1 MALGSQVSNVDTI
14 STVGGL
20 VHEVFANDVKPS
32 MWKESVTRQVIQSA
46 GAGQYSIEGSYLY
59 GAADLRY
66 SGGAMGTDGK
76 LPDHQYADAVKW
88 RVTPVRLY
96 IRRAVDNFIVARAT
110 GPGAFEDFLG
120 RVFDQ
125 QWDAFTRME
134 IRHACGGSAGIVGLC
149 DSRSSGTEFVIKDGY
164 GHTGT
169 DPLMFLEPGM
179 VIGWID
185 ANDSDTEAGVA
196 TISSIVYST
205 RTITIDAEATWEPG
219 NDIAAGDKIV
229 FATTPLITADYFD
242 TEYLSAPQ
250 GVLNV
255 IDPDADASTVQN
267 IVEANYPRWKP
278 YRAASSTFDH
288 IEVTEHWQKLR
299 AKSTSPVSADSHT
312 CVTNGAVLAELAR
325 TLLGFQMQQGLG
337 KTLEGG
343 YQTVSV
349 AGMDFAQDDFQLHD
363 VLYSVCMEDIFSV
376 DLDGEADYFAGD
388 GSQFSRLSDFDAK
401 EWFISHYKQVFADR
415 RNRCGALT
423 GITLSNVSATD
434 FSPTPNY

>member
-1 MALGSQVSNVDTI
+1 M
-14 STVGGL
+14 
-20 VHEVFANDVKPS
+20 
-32 MWKESVTRQVIQSA
+32 
-46 GAGQYSIEGSYLY
+46 
-59 GAADLRY
+59 
-66 SGGAMGTDGK
+66 
-76 LPDHQYADAVKW
+76 
-88 RVTPVRLY
+88 
-96 IRRAVDNFIVARAT
+96 
-110 GPGAFEDFLG
+110 
-120 RVFDQ
+120 
-125 QWDAFTRME
+125 
-134 IRHACGGSAGIVGLC
+134 
-149 DSRSSGTEFVIKDGY
+149 
-164 GHTGT
+164 
-169 DPLMFLEPGM
+169 
-179 VIGWID
+179 
-185 ANDSDTEAGVA
+185 
-196 TISSIVYST
+196 
-205 RTITIDAEATWEPG
+205 
-219 NDIAAGDKIV
+219 
-229 FATTPLITADYFD
+229 
-242 TEYLSAPQ
+242 
-250 GVLNV
+250 
-255 IDPDADASTVQN
+255 
-267 IVEANYPRWKP
+267 EANYPRWKP

-376 DLDGEADYFAGD
+376 DLDGEADYFTGD